1 VISLCKNRVEKV
13 VAVASNAIHTRAHLI
28 AKDDDVKRKPSDERT
43 NERVAMH
50 GREISL
56 DEAAVAVRRGAKL
69 VKYCRNA
76 KPHFVFVQLSA
87 DASALTWVGK
97 REKEKSISFVTVERV
112 LSGQHTELFRKRR
125 GEHDVLKSF
134 SIVYEDAS
142 GASSRTL
149 DLVCDNENQR
159 NLWVF
164 ALEHLVHRA
173 QRHAQVS
180 GFGEITQATSA
191 STQEERGLSGVKSST
206 ALTVALAASK
216 FKKRASLRE
225 RQGGLSHDF
234 GAAEPSEV
242 YSWGWQPDV
251 SRRDTGS
258 ETTGSGF
265 TVQGARWKRI
275 DEPSLVEGMETLDVV
290 DVAIGA
296 RHTMVQTRSGV
307 AYSWGE
313 GKGGKLGHPNGQ
325 DAELPLRVEL
335 EGRVIGLAC
344 GSAHSLAITEDVQ
357 SGGDS
362 GGDVCV
368 WGDPNAVPGLL
379 GRPEARNVM
388 WFPGKISFVS
398 SDMTAIPR
406 SSSLTGGAKVVHVA
420 CGPCHTACVTE
431 TGRCYTWGEGSFH
444 ALGHGSRSSE
454 YAPRLLESLQREGRV
469 VLRVA
474 CGIWHTAAI
483 VAKSGSNVTRV
494 PPLSHN
500 AEELDSLEG
509 ELFTWG
515 DGETGQL
522 GISGVDV
529 AVTPTRTSGQLGKPG
544 SEVCDVSCGQHHTL
558 ALTSQGDLWLAGC
571 VGRVDNSMKV
581 GVFTRIPDF
590 ETGSVQAASSG
601 DNHVV
606 ATTRDNRVFA
616 WGVGK
621 NGRLGLGRNDRDQ
634 AEPQEIVALRGRT
647 ILRVSCG
654 PTSSAC
660 IVRAMQMTRKEKAS
674 MARLSTLSKRSFK
687 VIEPSEKVGS
697 NVESGS
703 NSSYSTKRDGRSGTD
718 SRSRNGGNRAN
729 QGLRSEKMAHRLLS
743 VLSPTFEDV
752 PKTSSRVGSAPIMPL
767 AESMQPLKLEYRN
780 SKPEATVP
788 IAKPDRRAPEPVA
801 TEPSKPAP
809 IDAPDVRGFMDET
822 PRANRKIDGEASDLE
837 RARVEAEEAKAALAR
852 LLDEKAILQAATDA
866 ALAKQRREEEEEA
879 KPPPVVEPTL
889 PQRIIRKPIDPRR
902 VRGET
907 IPIGAPREWVEEV
920 ENGVFMTLEAHGD
933 ETLLKRV
940 RFSKRIFSNELA
952 QQWWEENRVRV
963 IRDRGLTVPQ

>member
-1 VISLCKNRVEKV
+1 
-13 VAVASNAIHTRAHLI
+13 
-28 AKDDDVKRKPSDERT
+28 
-43 NERVAMH
+43 MH

-87 DASALTWVGK
+87 DANALTWVGK
-97 REKEKSISFVTVERV
+97 REKEKSIPFVAVERV

-125 GEHDVLKSF
+125 GEHDVLNSF
-134 SIVYEDAS
+134 SIVYEDAN

-173 QRHAQVS
+173 RRHAQAD
-180 GFGEITQATSA
+180 GFDEITKATSA
-191 STQEERGLSGVKSST
+191 STASTSTQEERGLSGVKSST

-216 FKKRASLRE
+216 FKKRSSLRE
-225 RQGGLSHDF
+225 RHGGLSHDF

-251 SRRDTGS
+251 SRRDTGA

-265 TVQGARWKRI
+265 TVQGARWKRV
-275 DEPSLVEGMETLDVV
+275 DEPSLVDGMETLDVV

-344 GSAHSLAITEDVQ
+344 GSAHSLAITEDGQ
-357 SGGDS
+357 SGGD

-388 WFPGKISFVS
+388 WFPGKISFAS
-398 SDMTAIPR
+398 SDITATPR
-406 SSSLTGGAKVVHVA
+406 SSSLTTGAKVVHLA
-420 CGPCHTACVTE
+420 CGPCHTACVTT
-431 TGRCYTWGEGSFH
+431 TGACYTWGEGSFH

-454 YAPRLLESLQREGRV
+454 HAPRLLESLQRDGRV

-494 PPLSHN
+494 PPLSHK
-500 AEELDSLEG
+500 ADELDSVEG

-558 ALTSQGDLWLAGC
+558 ALTSQGDLWLAGS
-571 VGRVDNSMKV
+571 VGKVDNSMRV

-590 ETGSVQAASSG
+590 ETGSVHAASSG
-601 DNHVV
+601 DNHAV

-634 AEPQEIVALRGRT
+634 PEPQEIVALRGRI

-660 IVRAMQMTRKEKAS
+660 IMRAMQMTRKEKAS
-674 MARLSTLSKRSFK
+674 MARLSTFSKRSFK

-703 NSSYSTKRDGRSGTD
+703 TSSYSTKRDGHSGTD
-718 SRSRNGGNRAN
+718 SRSRNGGNRAS

-767 AESMQPLKLEYRN
+767 VEPMEPLKLEYRN
-780 SKPEATVP
+780 SKPQAAVP
-788 IAKPDRRAPEPVA
+788 IAKPVECAPAPVAAAPIEPEPRDA
-801 TEPSKPAP
+801 T
-809 IDAPDVRGFMDET
+809 DVRVEQSAASVEET
-822 PRANRKIDGEASDLE
+822 PRASRNIEDEASDLE

-866 ALAKQRREEEEEA
+866 ALAKQRREEEEEKA
-879 KPPPVVEPTL
+879 KPPPVVEPPL
-889 PQRIIRKPIDPRR
+889 PQRTKREPVDPRR
-902 VRGET
+902 VHGET

-933 ETLLKRV
+933 KTLLKRV